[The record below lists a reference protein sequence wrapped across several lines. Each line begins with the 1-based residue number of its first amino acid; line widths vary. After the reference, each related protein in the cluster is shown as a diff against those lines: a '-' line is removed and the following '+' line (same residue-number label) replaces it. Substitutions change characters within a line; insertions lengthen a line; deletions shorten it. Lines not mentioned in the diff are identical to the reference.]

1 MAKTTK
7 KTTQSGEEV
16 AVSTLDAL
24 QEFKHKGQKYTFRRP
39 TAAGMKCLSTDG
51 NKLLYLSADTMVT
64 PL

>member
-24 QEFKHKGQKYTFRRP
+24 QEFNHKGHKYTFRRP

-51 NKLLYLSADTMVT
+51 KKLLYLPADTMVT